1 MSYDQIYSILS
12 DAMRLEKLRIDVVAN
27 NIANQYS
34 LDSSFQPLQVVAKA
48 KPFSSYLTTKTEV
61 RLVPNKLPPNRV
73 YQPEHPAADQKGYL
87 SYPGL
92 SMVDEMTTLLQASR
106 AYEADVKIMNTA
118 HSLYLQALR
127 IGEER

>member
-1 MSYDQIYSILS
+1 MNYDQIYNILS

-34 LDSSFQPLQVVAKA
+34 LDPSFQPLQVVARA
-48 KPFSSYLTTKTEV
+48 KPFSSYLTTKPEISL
-61 RLVPNKLPPNRV
+61 RPNNLPPNRV

-92 SMVDEMTTLLQASR
+92 SMVNEMTTLLQASR
-106 AYEADVKIMNTA
+106 AYEAEIKMMNTA

-127 IGEER
+127 IGDER